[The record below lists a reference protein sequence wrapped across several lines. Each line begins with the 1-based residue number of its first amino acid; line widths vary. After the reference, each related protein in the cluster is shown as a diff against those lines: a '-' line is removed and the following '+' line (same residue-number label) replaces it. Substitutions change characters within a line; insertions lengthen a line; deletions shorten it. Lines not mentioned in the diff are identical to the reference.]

1 MAAPPTPPTT
11 APTGPPTTAPVT
23 APATPPVT
31 APLSLAIAAE
41 EEAQISVAAAA
52 ASIHRDIETS
62 CFVSGGSSRYLR
74 RDPLCRLLTAWRAK
88 IFPGIVHMVEDVCP
102 GQQAH
107 PELAVPNR
115 PFPPIAPASRLLL
128 LEEDKSCRA

>member
-11 APTGPPTTAPVT
+11 APTGPPTSAPPT

-62 CFVSGGSSRYLR
+62 CFVSGGSRRYLR
-74 RDPLCRLLTAWRAK
+74 RDPLCRLSTAWRAEM
-88 IFPGIVHMVEDVCP
+88 FPGIVHFSSHKSP
-102 GQQAH
+102 GAG
-107 PELAVPNR
+107 A
-115 PFPPIAPASRLLL
+115 AAGGS
-128 LEEDKSCRA
+128 